1 MKIED
6 TKITAEITS
15 SRELNQYLDAGW
27 VLILSY
33 VKHLSD
39 GQQPR
44 FVVAWQKDE
53 TPVRPEIL
61 DEWERREI
69 RRSKNR

>member
-6 TKITAEITS
+6 TKLTTEVTS
-15 SRELNQYLDAGW
+15 TRELNQYLKKGW

-33 VKHLSD
+33 VEHLSD

-44 FVVAWQKDE
+44 FVLAWQKDE
-53 TPVRPEIL
+53 KPVRPELL
-61 DEWERREI
+61 DEWEKREI
-69 RRSKNR
+69 RRSRNR